1 MSDTERDDQAPRQN
15 AAEKY
20 LETLG
25 QEPEATNVLHVPEVI
40 PVQPGAADASAQGDG
55 TMDDTPLEGSDA
67 EAYAALK
74 RRRAERRRKKLIRRG
89 IIAGVAVGVLALSA
103 LAISIMNQQPEQTM
117 EPIVDVPI
125 QGTFTNQIDASGT
138 LQPLSSTIVTPEVD
152 GQIATVN
159 VSAGQTV
166 KKGDVLFTIKN
177 DELDRAVSQAERELK
192 NARSALAAAKRGETV
207 VDPVTGEETVTV
219 SQDAIDSAAV
229 GVETAQVAYD
239 AAVAQAAK
247 RTVTAPSD
255 GSIVAMN
262 AQVGTD
268 LSNMAA
274 NGSSSGPL
282 LQIADLS
289 KMKVT
294 VQVGEEDIARVAVD
308 QMSSIMFPAFEGL
321 TLEGRV
327 TGIASIASSGSDVM
341 MSYDGG
347 SSPTFAVDVL
357 IDAPDARLKPG
368 MTAEV
373 SLITLKYDNVIMV
386 PTSALQTDDGESY
399 YVNIMTDPETQEMQR
414 RDVTVVTQ
422 NNDYAVVGK
431 PADAPAE
438 ENPDMAVSDLDGT
451 ETLVIAGGISAD
463 MGMTDGA
470 SAEMAV
476 M

>member
-1 MSDTERDDQAPRQN
+1 MSDTERDDQAPRQS

-25 QEPEATNVLHVPEVI
+25 QEPETTHVLNVPEVI
-40 PVQPGAADASAQGDG
+40 PVQPGLPNVSAPHDEVTDG
-55 TMDDTPLEGSDA
+55 IPLEGSDA

-74 RRRAERRRKKLIRRG
+74 RKRAERRRKRLIRRG
-89 IIAGVAVGVLALSA
+89 IIAGVMVGVLAVSA
-103 LAISIMNQQPEQTM
+103 IAISVMNQQPEQTM
-117 EPIVDVPI
+117 DPIVDVPF

-138 LQPLSSTIVTPEVD
+138 LQPLSSTIVTPEVSE
-152 GQIATVN
+152 GQIASVN

-177 DELDRAVSQAERELK
+177 DNLDRIVTDAERELK
-192 NARSALAAAKRGETV
+192 TAKQALADAKQTNPDEKSGSFEVGPELSISQLSATV
-207 VDPVTGEETVTV
+207 EEK
-219 SQDAIDSAAV
+219 QAI
-229 GVETAQVAYD
+229 YD

-274 NGSSSGPL
+274 NGSSNGPL
-282 LQIADLS
+282 IQIADLS

-327 TGIASIASSGSDVM
+327 TGIASIASSGSDVI

-399 YVNIMTDPETQEMQR
+399 YVNVMTDPETQEMER

-438 ENPDMAVSDLDGT
+438 ENPDMPVSELDGT
-451 ETLVIAGGISAD
+451 ETLVIAGGISPD
-463 MGMTDGA
+463 MGTMDG
-470 SAEMAV
+470 SSDEAV
-476 M
+476 VM